1 MNFTNFIKWLQGSAD
16 NKPGGASSK
25 KLSAFWTLVI
35 LISPVVWTWMFWA
48 YNHNDWSMLVP
59 VLTILFASVG
69 SFLAI
74 NMYEKI
80 KGKANSP
87 DELPPS

>member
-1 MNFTNFIKWLQGSAD
+1 MFKNFMKWLQGSAD

-35 LISPVVWTWMFWA
+35 LISPVVWTWTYWA
-48 YNHNDWSMLVP
+48 YKNNDWSMLVP

-80 KGKANSP
+80 KGKASTP
-87 DELPPS
+87 EELPPS